1 MSEKKIIHLKDNI
14 SSEEEIILIN
24 DLMLNAKF
32 GFYEYEKLKEQKII
46 FNLKLFIMPKTYE
59 DKSLEEIVDYDQVI
73 NMIKKII
80 SEPINFLETLADKII
95 NEIFKDQRVFK
106 VSIKIEKPEAIEECK
121 SVGYEVT
128 KVRNF

>member
-24 DLMLNAKF
+24 DLILNAKF

-46 FNLKLFIMPKTYE
+46 FNLKLFIIPKTYE

-73 NMIKKII
+73 NKIKKII
-80 SEPINFLETLADKII
+80 SDPINFLETLANKII

-106 VSIKIEKPEAIEECK
+106 VSIKIEKPEAIKECK

>member
-1 MSEKKIIHLKDNI
+1 MSEKKIIHLKDSI

-46 FNLKLFIMPKTYE
+46 FNLKLFILPKTYE

-80 SEPINFLETLADKII
+80 SDPINFLETLADKII

-106 VSIKIEKPEAIEECK
+106 VSIKIEKPEAIVECK

>member
-59 DKSLEEIVDYDQVI
+59 DKSLEEIVDYDHVI
-73 NMIKKII
+73 NIIKKII
-80 SEPINFLETLADKII
+80 SDPINFLETLADKII
-95 NEIFKDQRVFK
+95 NEIFKDKRVFK
-106 VSIKIEKPEAIEECK
+106 VSIKIEKPETIKECK

>member
-80 SEPINFLETLADKII
+80 SDPINFLETLADKII

-106 VSIKIEKPEAIEECK
+106 VSIKIEKPEAIEKCK
-121 SVGYEVT
+121 SVGYEAT

>member
-24 DLMLNAKF
+24 DLTLNAKF

-46 FNLKLFIMPKTYE
+46 FNLKLFILPKTYE

-73 NMIKKII
+73 NIIKKII
-80 SEPINFLETLADKII
+80 SDPINFLETLADKII
-95 NEIFKDQRVFK
+95 NEIFKDHRVFK
-106 VSIKIEKPEAIEECK
+106 VTIKIEKPEAIIR
-121 SVGYEVT
+121 SVLIG
-128 KVRNF
+128 RALLDA

>member
-46 FNLKLFIMPKTYE
+46 FNLKLFIMPKKYE

-80 SEPINFLETLADKII
+80 SDPINFLETLADKII

-106 VSIKIEKPEAIEECK
+106 VSIKIEKPEAIEKCK

>member
-14 SSEEEIILIN
+14 SSEKEIILIN

-32 GFYEYEKLKEQKII
+32 GFYEYE
-46 FNLKLFIMPKTYE
+46 N
-59 DKSLEEIVDYDQVI
+59 KSLEEIVDYDQVI

-80 SEPINFLETLADKII
+80 SDPINFLETLADKII

>member
-80 SEPINFLETLADKII
+80 SDPINFLETLADKII

-106 VSIKIEKPEAIEECK
+106 VSIKIEKPEAIEKCK

>member
-32 GFYEYEKLKEQKII
+32 GFYEYEKLKEQKIL
-46 FNLKLFIMPKTYE
+46 FNLKLFIMPKKYE

-80 SEPINFLETLADKII
+80 SDPINFLETLADKII

-106 VSIKIEKPEAIEECK
+106 VSIKIEKPEAIEKCK

>member
-46 FNLKLFIMPKTYE
+46 FNLKLFIMPKIYE

-80 SEPINFLETLADKII
+80 SDPINFLETLADKII

-106 VSIKIEKPEAIEECK
+106 VSIKIEKPEAIEKCK